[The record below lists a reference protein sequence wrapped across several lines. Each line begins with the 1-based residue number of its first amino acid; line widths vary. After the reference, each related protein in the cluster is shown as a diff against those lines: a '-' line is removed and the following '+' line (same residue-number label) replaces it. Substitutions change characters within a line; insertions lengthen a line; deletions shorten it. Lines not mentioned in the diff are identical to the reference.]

1 VPERIVAGLA
11 RVSTEKTAQ
20 DISIEAQVQ
29 QLRNAGCD
37 RVFAERA
44 SAFRQGARRPAWEEL
59 QAMVAAGQVSKVIA
73 ISQSRLSRQGED
85 LAFLRICA
93 RLGVEVQ
100 FLDGTPGDMS
110 DPAGRLMAG
119 VLSSVN
125 EVDSLIKS
133 INTRNGLARRKAAG
147 HYACGRVP
155 YGYLYNGSQVVPH
168 PEHFREARV
177 LWDRLAE
184 MEFNLPGTIRR
195 HGLDWSPR
203 GLGYWIRNPIIRGI
217 VNGEPGK
224 VAAVVSSQEVADA
237 LRLMADRRWRGAV
250 GTRAPRLIRPFS
262 GIVICGGCRHALHY
276 YNAYRKRRLK
286 CTNLACQ
293 WYGRGLA
300 EWKVRD
306 QVIEAIRAGSSLR
319 SLLAAPVAAAPAEG
333 AQARQQFDQ
342 LIALQL
348 QGVGGLE
355 DAIDRLRLDLAAPV
369 AASGPNWDGV
379 AALLNRPGV
388 LESASDEELRAL
400 VLEYVDHVVYIGNP
414 DRVKVRLRGSS
425 SGDAE

>member
-1 VPERIVAGLA
+1 VPARIIAGLA
-11 RVSTEKTAQ
+11 RVSTEKAAQ

-29 QLRNAGCD
+29 QLRDAGCD

-59 QAMVAAGQVSKVIA
+59 QALVAAGHVSKVIA

-168 PEHFREARV
+168 PEHFREARL

-217 VNGEPGK
+217 VNGEPSR

-237 LRLMADRRWRGAV
+237 LRLMADRRWRGAT

-262 GIVICGGCRHALHY
+262 GMVLCQSCRHVLHY
-276 YNAYRKRRLK
+276 HHTYGKRRLK

-306 QVIEAIRAGSSLR
+306 QVIAAIRAGSSLR
-319 SLLAAPVAAAPAEG
+319 SLLVAPVAVAPAG
-333 AQARQQFDQ
+333 DVQARQQLDQ

-369 AASGPNWDGV
+369 AASGPNWDSV

-400 VLEYVDHVVYIGNP
+400 VLEYVDHVRYVGNP
-414 DRVKVRLRGSS
+414 DRVEVRLRG
-425 SGDAE
+425 GTGGNAE